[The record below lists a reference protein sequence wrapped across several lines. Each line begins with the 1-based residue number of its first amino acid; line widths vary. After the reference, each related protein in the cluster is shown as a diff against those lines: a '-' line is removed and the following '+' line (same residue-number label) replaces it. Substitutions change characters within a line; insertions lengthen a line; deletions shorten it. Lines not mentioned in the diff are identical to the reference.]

1 MKKLHFRKIVMNRTN
16 FTLLLAIPAL
26 LLASSCSKKGG
37 GGGQRSSATGWSY
50 NDPKNGGFQRYNNV
64 KQATGP
70 NLVLIEGGTFVMG
83 QIEQDLG
90 YDNDN
95 FERRVTVAS
104 FYMDQTEVTNI
115 NWLEYLY
122 WIQRVYK
129 QYPQVYH
136 NALPDTLSW
145 RKALA
150 YNEPYVKYYL
160 RHPSFQDYPVVGV
173 SWKQAQ
179 DFCVWRT
186 DRVNEEILVE
196 KGIQKPNPTE
206 SGANSFNTD
215 SYYAGQ
221 YEGLVKKNLK
231 DLDPAN
237 KGKTRGVR
245 MQDGILLPAY
255 RLPTE
260 AEWEYAAL
268 SLKGNEDYENI
279 AEKKIYPWNGLTT
292 RSSKG
297 KTMGLMLAN
306 FKRGRGD
313 NMGVAGYLND
323 GGDVTTKVK
332 SFPPNDFGLFDMA
345 GNVSE
350 WVEDVYRPMSF
361 EDVQDF
367 NPYRGNVYKKVLG
380 DSLGKAAKKDS
391 LGHLTEILDT
401 THYKNPDV
409 RGEGDEKANFAYGK
423 TSLVNDKS
431 RVYKGGSWNDRAY
444 WLTPGARRFM
454 DENKSSAEIGFRCA
468 MIRVG
473 SPEIGRGQKPKF
485 KERSVSS
492 SKIK

>member
-1 MKKLHFRKIVMNRTN
+1 MKPIKL
-16 FTLLLAIPAL
+16 TLLFVLPVL
-26 LLASSCSKKGG
+26 FFASSCSKKGG
-37 GGGQRSSATGWSY
+37 KNQRSSATGWSY

-83 QIEQDLG
+83 QMEQDLG

-95 FERRVTVAS
+95 FARRVTVAS

-122 WIQRVYK
+122 WIQRVYV
-129 QYPQVYH
+129 QYPKVYH
-136 NALPDTLSW
+136 NALPDTLCW
-145 RKALA
+145 RKSLA

-206 SGANSFNTD
+206 KGANSFNTD
-215 SYYAGQ
+215 AYYAGQ
-221 YEGLVKKNLK
+221 YDGLVKKNLK
-231 DLDPAN
+231 DLDPTN
-237 KGKTRGVR
+237 KGKSRAVR

-255 RLPTE
+255 TLPTE
-260 AEWEYAAL
+260 AQWEYAAL

-292 RSSKG
+292 RSPKG

-332 SFPPNDFGLFDMA
+332 SFPPNDFGVYDMA
-345 GNVSE
+345 GNVNE
-350 WVEDVYRPMSF
+350 WVQDVYRPMSF

-367 NPYRGNVYKKVLG
+367 NPYRGNVFKKFVG
-380 DSLGKAAKKDS
+380 DSLGRVSKKDS
-391 LGHLTEILDT
+391 LGHLAEMLDT
-401 THYKNPDV
+401 TNYKTPDV
-409 RGEGDEKANFAYGK
+409 RGEKDDKANFQYGK
-423 TSLVNDKS
+423 SSLVNDHS

-444 WLTPGARRFM
+444 WLTPGARRFL
-454 DENKSSAEIGFRCA
+454 DESKSSDEIGFRCA

-473 SPEIGRGQKPKF
+473 SPEIGSSQKSRF
-485 KERSVSS
+485 KQRSVTS
-492 SKIK
+492 SKIR